1 MTKTT
6 TYTTLSGFTIEHTI
20 PVGAIAAF
28 MDNVRDAADDSRL
41 GIDSMITLVYG
52 QSNPLLDRTT
62 FTGVGAVTP
71 AVFANP
77 LYHVLL
83 DRIGRKRVQLGLLDL
98 AATEARYT
106 VTPEEAADQLGIS
119 VSAVRQAIERHK
131 LPAWK
136 RGGRIFLDPVSIAT
150 YAVSNRGPRAS

>member
-6 TYTTLSGFTIEHTI
+6 TYTTLSGFTIEHPI
-20 PVGAIAAF
+20 PTRAVASF
-28 MDNVRDAADDSRL
+28 LDNVRDAADDPAV
-41 GIDSMITLVYG
+41 GVDSLIALIYG
-52 QSNPLLDRTT
+52 QSNPLLDRST
-62 FTGVGAVTP
+62 FASVGAVTP

-83 DRIGRKRVQLGLLDL
+83 DRLGRKRVQLGLLDL

-106 VTPEEAADQLGIS
+106 LTPEEAADRIGVS

-136 RGGRIFLDPVSIAT
+136 RGGRIFLDPVSVDS
-150 YAVSNRGPRAS
+150 YKVSNRGPRAS